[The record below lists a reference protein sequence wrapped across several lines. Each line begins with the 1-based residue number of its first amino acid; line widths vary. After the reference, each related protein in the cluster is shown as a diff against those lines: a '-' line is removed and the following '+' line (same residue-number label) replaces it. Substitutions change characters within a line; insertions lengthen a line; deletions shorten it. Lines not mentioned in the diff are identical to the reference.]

1 MGSETT
7 LAPSQC
13 GKAFGSTD
21 SNLVGYDGVRLILNT
36 CPLWERV
43 WVDRHKPYGLG
54 WGQSHPQ
61 YLPTVEKGLGRP
73 TQTLLGQDGVRVI
86 PNTCLLW
93 ERVWV
98 DRPKPWWARR
108 GQTHPQY
115 LPTMGK
121 GLDRLTQTLLGQDG
135 VRVNPS
141 TCPLWEKGSM
151 GRPTQTICKIRRVM
165 RQECGVF

>member
-73 TQTLLGQDGVRVI
+73 TQTLLGQDGVRVTPI
-86 PNTCLLW
+86 LAYCGKGFGLTDPNLGGRDGVRLILNTYPLW
-93 ERVWV
+93 ERVWI
-98 DRPKPWWARR
+98 D
-108 GQTHPQY
+108 
-115 LPTMGK
+115 
-121 GLDRLTQTLLGQDG
+121 
-135 VRVNPS
+135 
-141 TCPLWEKGSM
+141 
-151 GRPTQTICKIRRVM
+151 
-165 RQECGVF
+165 